1 MPYGHLSSFCE
12 IFTPALPNSL
22 LILPLWSPVRVSL
35 GLKSKQ
41 NKGLDQVRNPVPNLS
56 NHTFLF
62 FIDGKLNGKNMKREA
77 QVTKISIIIVA
88 AFAILYLP
96 NFMIEILDPNWTLP
110 GLHVAGYIRW
120 H

>member
-1 MPYGHLSSFCE
+1 
-12 IFTPALPNSL
+12 
-22 LILPLWSPVRVSL
+22 
-35 GLKSKQ
+35 
-41 NKGLDQVRNPVPNLS
+41 
-56 NHTFLF
+56 
-62 FIDGKLNGKNMKREA
+62 MKREA

-96 NFMIEILDPNWTLP
+96 NFMVEILDPNWTLP